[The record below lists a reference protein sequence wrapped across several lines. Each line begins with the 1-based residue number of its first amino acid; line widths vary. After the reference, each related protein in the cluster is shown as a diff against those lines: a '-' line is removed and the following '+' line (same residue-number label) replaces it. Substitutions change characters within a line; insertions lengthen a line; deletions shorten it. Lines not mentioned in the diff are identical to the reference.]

1 MVCHGKET
9 IHLDFINVSNYIHP
23 ITTKAAYEVA
33 SNLRPEDRRELE
45 EGWGVEPI
53 RYLLFTAQTTP
64 CVYFTSPSGK
74 AAGMAGVGRNN
85 DIWMLCTPVIHEKP
99 MLFVREAKRYVD
111 SRKEPLLWNIVD
123 KRNTAHIKLLKFLG
137 FKFLREVLHGPNYL
151 PFIEFCR
158 VCRC

>member
-33 SNLRPEDRRELE
+33 SNLRPEDHRELE
-45 EGWGVEPI
+45 EGGGVEPI